1 MCPKDVSMTAKLAK
15 LYYMITAKDYAQVQ
29 STKKNTHTLAERCKE
44 IFNMD
49 PKRVKKKMK
58 CATLLVVQTLFLK
71 LLNVFF
77 FSF

>member
-1 MCPKDVSMTAKLAK
+1 MTAKLAK

-49 PKRVKKKMK
+49 PKRIKKKWN
-58 CATLLVVQTLFLK
+58 TLRY
-71 LLNVFF
+71 
-77 FSF
+77 

>member
-49 PKRVKKKMK
+49 PKRIKKKWN
-58 CATLLVVQTLFLK
+58 TLRY
-71 LLNVFF
+71 
-77 FSF
+77 

>member
-1 MCPKDVSMTAKLAK
+1 MTAKLAK

-49 PKRVKKKMK
+49 PKRIKKNEIRYAISSANFIFKIVK
-58 CATLLVVQTLFLK
+58 C
-71 LLNVFF
+71 FF
-77 FSF
+77 FFILSLTNEF